1 MADVKE
7 NKRRITAWLPR
18 LVARVPATVHSKL
31 LVAFLAIVVLLITVG
46 LVGLQLLSGVNRRA
60 EEMVKLQRKIAAY
73 RQLQHGTT
81 AQLYSITS
89 ALLLADE
96 RALAGTLRQLNQFGY
111 DLDRLQFVARDEAE
125 LLGQV
130 QNNYD
135 QFVHIVTKV
144 VELIRA
150 GKVREGREL
159 QLAEASP
166 LADRLERL
174 TNQLVNRAAAEIVA
188 SIETSQAA
196 YLTSR
201 WVVIGFAVASI
212 GLALILGYAFS
223 WSLIGPVKEM
233 DSRLKQIASGDFSQ
247 HVEVLNRDELGT
259 LAANL
264 NRTNDELGQLYQQ
277 LEAAN
282 RHKSQFL
289 ANVNHELRTPVSAI
303 IGYARLVLRMT
314 KGAIDPLQREN
325 LQDLLHN
332 AERLL
337 NMIDSLLE
345 FAKIEA
351 GKMEVRVESVRV
363 QEVIHGAASTI
374 ESMLNVD
381 RVRLIREIASDMP
394 ALNTDREKLRQIVLN
409 LLDNAVKFTERG
421 EIKIAASQQNGSL
434 QLMVSDT
441 GIGIEKEDLN
451 RIFEE
456 FHRGDSW
463 STKKYRGT
471 GLGLAIVKKFVNL
484 LGGDIRVESNVGRG
498 SVFTVTLPLDR
509 GEGDVINQR

>member
-1 MADVKE
+1 MKGL
-7 NKRRITAWLPR
+7 LPR
-18 LVARVPATVHSKL
+18 LVGRVPATVHSKL
-31 LVAFLAIVVLLITVG
+31 LVAFLAIVVLLIAVG
-46 LVGLQLLSGVNRRA
+46 LVGLQLLSGVNRRG

-81 AQLYSITS
+81 AQLYSVTS

-130 QNNYD
+130 QKNYD

-150 GKVREGREL
+150 GKADEGREL
-159 QLAEASP
+159 QVAEASP

-174 TNQLVNRAAAEIVA
+174 TNQLVNRAAADTVA

-201 WVVIGFAVASI
+201 WVVISFAVGSI
-212 GLALILGYAFS
+212 GLSLVLGYAFS

-247 HVEVLNRDELGT
+247 HVEVLNRDEFGT

-264 NRTNDELGQLYQQ
+264 NRMNDELRQLYQQ
-277 LEAAN
+277 LETAN
-282 RHKSQFL
+282 RHKSDFL
-289 ANVNHELRTPVSAI
+289 ASMSHEFRTPLNAI
-303 IGYARLVLRMT
+303 IGYGRLVRRET
-314 KGAIDPLQREN
+314 EGQISQLQREN
-325 LQDLLHN
+325 LQDLLNN

-337 NMIDSLLE
+337 TLIDSLLD

-351 GKMEVRVESVRV
+351 GKMEVRVEPVRI

-381 RVRLIREIASDMP
+381 RVRLIREIAPDIP
-394 ALNTDREKLRQIVLN
+394 ALYTDREKLRHIILN
-409 LLDNAVKFTERG
+409 LLGNAVKFTERG
-421 EIKIAASQQNGSL
+421 EIRISACQQNGSL
-434 QLMVSDT
+434 NLAVSDT
-441 GIGIEKEDLN
+441 GIGIEKKDLDQ
-451 RIFEE
+451 IFEK
-456 FHRGDSW
+456 FHQGDLS
-463 STKKYRGT
+463 SSKKYRGT

-484 LGGDIRVESNVGRG
+484 LGGDVAVESEVGKG

-509 GEGDVINQR
+509 GGSVSLG

>member
-1 MADVKE
+1 MKE
-7 NKRRITAWLPR
+7 WLPR
-18 LVARVPATVHSKL
+18 LVARVPARVHSKL
-31 LVAFLAIVVLLITVG
+31 LVAFLTIVVLLITVG
-46 LVGLQLLSGVNRRA
+46 VVGLQLLSGVNRRA

-81 AQLYSITS
+81 AQLYSVTS

-111 DLDRLQFVARDEAE
+111 DLDRLHFVARDEAE

-130 QNNYD
+130 QKNYD

-174 TNQLVNRAAAEIVA
+174 TNQLVNRAAADVVA
-188 SIETSQAA
+188 SIETSHAA

-201 WVVIGFAVASI
+201 WVVIGFAVGSI

-264 NRTNDELGQLYQQ
+264 NRMNDELGQLYKQ
-277 LEAAN
+277 LDTAN
-282 RHKSQFL
+282 RHKSDFL
-289 ANVNHELRTPVSAI
+289 ASMSHEFRTPLNAI
-303 IGYARLVLRMT
+303 IGYGRLIRRET
-314 KGAIDPLQREN
+314 EGQIAPLQREN
-325 LQDLLHN
+325 LQDLLNN

-337 NMIDSLLE
+337 NLIDSLLD

-351 GKMEVRVESVRV
+351 GKMEVRAEPVRV

-381 RVRLIREIASDMP
+381 RVRLIRAIAPDIP
-394 ALNTDREKLRQIVLN
+394 ALNTDREKLRQIILN
-409 LLDNAVKFTERG
+409 LLGNAVKFTERG
-421 EIKIAASQQNGSL
+421 EIRISACQQNGSL
-434 QLMVSDT
+434 NLVVSDT
-441 GIGIEKEDLN
+441 GIGIEKNDLDQ
-451 RIFEE
+451 IFEK
-456 FHRGDSW
+456 FHQGDLS
-463 STKKYRGT
+463 SSRKYRGT

-484 LGGDIRVESNVGRG
+484 LGGDVAVESEVGKG
-498 SVFTVTLPLDR
+498 SVFTVTLPFDR
-509 GEGDVINQR
+509 ENAFRITAQPKT

>member
-1 MADVKE
+1 MKE
-7 NKRRITAWLPR
+7 WLPR
-18 LVARVPATVHSKL
+18 LVARVPARVHSKL
-31 LVAFLAIVVLLITVG
+31 LVAFLTIVVLLITVG
-46 LVGLQLLSGVNRRA
+46 VVGLQLLSGVNRRA

-96 RALAGTLRQLNQFGY
+96 RTLAGTLRQLNQFGY

-135 QFVHIVTKV
+135 QFVHVVTKV

-150 GKVREGREL
+150 GKANEGREL
-159 QLAEASP
+159 QLAEARP

-174 TNQLVNRAAAEIVA
+174 TNQLVNRAAADMVA

-201 WVVIGFAVASI
+201 WVVIGFAVGSI

-223 WSLIGPVKEM
+223 WSLIGPVTKM

-264 NRTNDELGQLYQQ
+264 NRMNDELGQLYQQ
-277 LEAAN
+277 LETAN
-282 RHKSQFL
+282 RHKSDFL
-289 ANVNHELRTPVSAI
+289 ASMSHEFRTPLNAI
-303 IGYARLVLRMT
+303 IGYGRLVRRAT
-314 KGAIDPLQREN
+314 EGQIAPLQREN
-325 LQDLLHN
+325 LQDLLNN

-337 NMIDSLLE
+337 NLIDSLLD

-351 GKMEVRVESVRV
+351 GKMEVRVEPVRV
-363 QEVIHGAASTI
+363 EEVIHGTASTI

-381 RVRLIREIASDMP
+381 RVRLVREIAPDIP
-394 ALNTDREKLRQIVLN
+394 ALYTDREKLRQIILN
-409 LLDNAVKFTERG
+409 LLGNAVKFTERG
-421 EIKIAASQQNGSL
+421 EIRIVACQQNGSL
-434 QLMVSDT
+434 KLAVSDT
-441 GIGIEKEDLN
+441 GIGIERKDLDQ
-451 RIFEE
+451 IFEK
-456 FHRGDSW
+456 FHQGDLS
-463 STKKYRGT
+463 SSKKYRGT
-471 GLGLAIVKKFVNL
+471 GLGLAIVKKYVNL
-484 LGGDIRVESNVGRG
+484 LRGEVAVESEVGKG
-498 SVFTVTLPLDR
+498 SVFTVTLPLDSTMKPLDPSTSSR
-509 GEGDVINQR
+509 

>member
-1 MADVKE
+1 MLGVLARQNLDSS
-7 NKRRITAWLPR
+7 NRRMVRDSLIQYLPR
-18 LVARVPATVHSKL
+18 LVARVPARVHSKL
-31 LVAFLAIVVLLITVG
+31 LVAFLTIVVLLITVG
-46 LVGLQLLSGVNRRA
+46 VVGLQLLSGVNRRA

-81 AQLYSITS
+81 AQLYSVTS

-96 RALAGTLRQLNQFGY
+96 RTLAGTLRQLNQFGY

-130 QNNYD
+130 QKNYD

-150 GKVREGREL
+150 GKADEGREL

-174 TNQLVNRAAAEIVA
+174 TNQLVNRAAADVVA
-188 SIETSQAA
+188 SIETSHAA

-201 WVVIGFAVASI
+201 WVVIGFAVGSI

-264 NRTNDELGQLYQQ
+264 NRMNDELGQLYKQ
-277 LEAAN
+277 LDTAN
-282 RHKSQFL
+282 RHKSDFL
-289 ANVNHELRTPVSAI
+289 ASMSHEFRTPLNAI
-303 IGYARLVLRMT
+303 IGYGRLIRRET
-314 KGAIDPLQREN
+314 EGQIAPLQREN
-325 LQDLLHN
+325 LQDLLNN

-337 NMIDSLLE
+337 NLIDSLLD

-351 GKMEVRVESVRV
+351 GKMEVRVEPVRV
-363 QEVIHGAASTI
+363 KKS
-374 ESMLNVD
+374 SMG
-381 RVRLIREIASDMP
+381 
-394 ALNTDREKLRQIVLN
+394 LR
-409 LLDNAVKFTERG
+409 
-421 EIKIAASQQNGSL
+421 
-434 QLMVSDT
+434 
-441 GIGIEKEDLN
+441 
-451 RIFEE
+451 
-456 FHRGDSW
+456 
-463 STKKYRGT
+463 
-471 GLGLAIVKKFVNL
+471 
-484 LGGDIRVESNVGRG
+484 
-498 SVFTVTLPLDR
+498 
-509 GEGDVINQR
+509 

>member
-1 MADVKE
+1 MKGL
-7 NKRRITAWLPR
+7 LPR
-18 LVARVPATVHSKL
+18 LVGRVPATVHSKL
-31 LVAFLAIVVLLITVG
+31 LVAFLTIVVLLIAVG
-46 LVGLQLLSGVNRRA
+46 LVGLQLLSGVNRRG

-81 AQLYSITS
+81 AQLYSVTS

-130 QNNYD
+130 QKNYD

-150 GKVREGREL
+150 GKADEGREL
-159 QLAEASP
+159 QVAEASP

-174 TNQLVNRAAAEIVA
+174 TNQLVNRAAADTVA

-201 WVVIGFAVASI
+201 WVVINFAVGSI
-212 GLALILGYAFS
+212 GLALVLGYAFS

-264 NRTNDELGQLYQQ
+264 NRMNDELRQLYQQ
-277 LEAAN
+277 LETAN
-282 RHKSQFL
+282 RHKSDFL
-289 ANVNHELRTPVSAI
+289 ASMSHEFRTPLNAI
-303 IGYARLVLRMT
+303 IGYGRLIRRET
-314 KGAIDPLQREN
+314 EGQISQLQREN
-325 LQDLLHN
+325 LQDLLNN

-337 NMIDSLLE
+337 NLIDSLLD

-351 GKMEVRVESVRV
+351 GKMEVRVEPVRI

-381 RVRLIREIASDMP
+381 RVRLIREIAPDIP
-394 ALNTDREKLRQIVLN
+394 ALYTDREKLRHIILN
-409 LLDNAVKFTERG
+409 LLGNAVKFTERG
-421 EIKIAASQQNGSL
+421 EIRISACQQNGSL
-434 QLMVSDT
+434 KLAVSDT
-441 GIGIEKEDLN
+441 GIGIEKKDLDQ
-451 RIFEE
+451 IFEK
-456 FHRGDSW
+456 FHQGDLS
-463 STKKYRGT
+463 SSKKYRGT
-471 GLGLAIVKKFVNL
+471 GLGLAIVKKYVNL
-484 LGGDIRVESNVGRG
+484 LGGEVAVESEVGKG
-498 SVFTVTLPLDR
+498 SVFTVTLPLDY
-509 GEGDVINQR
+509 GEDDLINQR